1 MPATP
6 PTRDAAE
13 QAHWAEAPL
22 PWLAEPLR
30 TALTTQHTHA
40 LLLHGPQ
47 GVGQFEMALT
57 LAQAWLCE
65 ADHATLALD
74 RRPCGVCASCHLVRA
89 RSHPDLMVLLPEALS
104 SALGWTADE
113 AGEEGGE
120 GTGKRKP
127 SKDIR
132 VNEVRRILA
141 FAHTT
146 AARER
151 GKVVVLYPAE
161 AMNAVAANAL
171 LKVLEEPPGA
181 LRFVLAGTAADALL
195 PTIRSRCQSLRLGL
209 PDTGVATA
217 WLQAQ
222 GVPRAEVLLA
232 ATGGQ
237 PQEALSWYRDG
248 IDVATW
254 LALPAQLARGDLG
267 NLPAWPLARVID
279 MMSKLCHDTL
289 RMAAGAAPR
298 FFPADTLR
306 LPADEAALRQWHS
319 ELQRVARHAEHPWQA
334 NLTIEALVQQARG
347 ALAA

>member
-13 QAHWAEAPL
+13 PAHWAEAPL

-30 TALTTQHTHA
+30 TALATQHTHA

-65 ADHATLALD
+65 ADHTTLAPD
-74 RRPCGVCASCHLVRA
+74 RRPCGTCASCHLVRA

-104 SALGWTADE
+104 STLGWTADE
-113 AGEEGGE
+113 AGEEGAE
-120 GTGKRKP
+120 GAGKRKP

-181 LRFVLAGTAADALL
+181 LRFVLAGAAADALL

-248 IDVATW
+248 IDAATW

-267 NLPAWPLARVID
+267 NLPTWPLARVID

-306 LPADEAALRQWHS
+306 LPTDDAALRQWHS

-334 NLTIEALVQQARG
+334 NLTVEALVQQARG

>member
-6 PTRDAAE
+6 PSRDVAE
-13 QAHWAEAPL
+13 SPGTADAPL
-22 PWLAEPLR
+22 PWLAAPLR
-30 TALTTQHTHA
+30 TALATQHTHA

-65 ADHATLALD
+65 ANTAAGAPD
-74 RRPCGVCASCHLVRA
+74 RRPCGTCASCHLVRA

-113 AGEEGGE
+113 SGEEGGE
-120 GTGKRKP
+120 GAGKRKP

-171 LKVLEEPPGA
+171 LKVLEEPPGT
-181 LRFVLAGTAADALL
+181 LRFVLAGAAADALL

-209 PDTGVATA
+209 PDTDVATA

-222 GVPRAEVLLA
+222 GVARAEVLLA

-237 PQEALSWYRDG
+237 PQEALSWCRDG
-248 IDVATW
+248 IDAATW
-254 LALPAQLARGDLG
+254 LALPSQLARGDIG

-279 MMSKLCHDTL
+279 MMFKLCHDTL
-289 RMAAGAAPR
+289 RMAAGAVPR
-298 FFPADTLR
+298 FFPADTLH
-306 LPADEAALRQWHS
+306 PTADEAALRRWYS

-334 NLTIEALVQQARG
+334 NLTIEALVQQARA